1 MLVIVVVSQP
11 QTQLPVQGEHIKH
24 VLQVVTVT
32 GHRLGHRLGGV
43 RAVVSAQPVGFVIE
57 HVITPLILE
66 RQVDESLEHAI
77 ERVGPQRLAGQAGQ
91 LEALHQRI
99 EASHVDLARL
109 EPELQLRLVFIQ
121 LRQADHAA
129 FGQAQGLRQQLR
141 QPVLQR
147 LDPALHASSLATSG
161 QQVTHDLGLLEA
173 VREPFAG
180 GQLEQ
185 SVEEG
190 AWAGPTREAVQALRR
205 HRQAGL
211 LQHRAFIIRGV
222 LDGRA
227 VRRRIFVTLDAA
239 LLALVQAQYTV
250 RGDPPVLGRTSHRRS
265 PLRLEGSG

>member
-1 MLVIVVVSQP
+1 MLV
-11 QTQLPVQGEHIKH
+11 
-24 VLQVVTVT
+24 
-32 GHRLGHRLGGV
+32 V
-43 RAVVSAQPVGFVIE
+43 RIPE
-57 HVITPLILE
+57 TL
-66 RQVDESLEHAI
+66 DHAI
-77 ERVGPQRLAGQAGQ
+77 ELLLLHPGAISAVQGLVGDQVIQLAGRDVA
-91 LEALHQRI
+91 A
-99 EASHVDLARL
+99 L

-190 AWAGPTREAVQALRR
+190 AWAGPTREAVQALVGNRSTEED
-205 HRQAGL
+205 RQPL
-211 LQHRAFIIRGV
+211 LH
-222 LDGRA
+222 
-227 VRRRIFVTLDAA
+227 TL
-239 LLALVQAQYTV
+239 
-250 RGDPPVLGRTSHRRS
+250 PS
-265 PLRLEGSG
+265 